1 MSTTIRAEI
10 IATLRGVAPTEDPR
24 KRYTCD
30 DDASGARVALEDAV
44 DNGAYRR
51 FDLRSLG
58 SIDLGMTGVTVVRY
72 REDMEVR
79 VGYYARGA
87 DMARLDRI
95 MAQDARDIILTL
107 RNPANYGS
115 ADALIPGR
123 EAPVVAETEN
133 GLIMSVP
140 VTAVYVQ

>member
-1 MSTTIRAEI
+1 
-10 IATLRGVAPTEDPR
+10 
-24 KRYTCD
+24 
-30 DDASGARVALEDAV
+30 
-44 DNGAYRR
+44 
-51 FDLRSLG
+51 
-58 SIDLGMTGVTVVRY
+58 
-72 REDMEVR
+72 
-79 VGYYARGA
+79 
-87 DMARLDRI
+87 MARLDRI

>member
-1 MSTTIRAEI
+1 MSATIRAEI
-10 IATLRGVAPTEDPR
+10 IATLRGVTPTEDSR
-24 KRYTCD
+24 KRYTCE
-30 DDASGARVALEDAV
+30 DDASGARVLLEDAV

-51 FDLRSLG
+51 FDLRSIA
-58 SIDLGMTGVTVVRY
+58 STDLGMTGVSVVRY

-79 VGYYARGA
+79 VGYYAQGA

-123 EAPVVAETEN
+123 EAPAISETEN
-133 GLIMSVP
+133 GLILAVP
-140 VTAVYVQ
+140 FTAVYVQ